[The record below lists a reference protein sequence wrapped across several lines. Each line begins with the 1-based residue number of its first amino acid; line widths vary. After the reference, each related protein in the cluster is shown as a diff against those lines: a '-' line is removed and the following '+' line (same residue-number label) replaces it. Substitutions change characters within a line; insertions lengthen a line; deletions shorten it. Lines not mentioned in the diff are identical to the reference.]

1 MDQDPKNAARQEM
14 MSKLFETVN
23 ELERL
28 LQGHEG
34 PDRPVEDPRD
44 EAFWSSLESLES
56 VVEAKA
62 ALLSELIELVLPAAK
77 LTARP
82 IRSFDRVSDPARVQA
97 LETLFGSLP
106 ARQRMAPWLDLP
118 AVCLRGDK
126 MPADMV
132 AARADDTGI
141 IQARELFLLMDG
153 RLASVE
159 SVGTW
164 RIVDQRLLADTT
176 IVRAC
181 EVKPDEVIRESNL
194 MFLLVFLRELLNEKN
209 PALEGQNVPDLA
221 ERRER
226 FDALVAGLGQAM
238 AEHVVHLRRVG
249 DSPA

>member
-1 MDQDPKNAARQEM
+1 MDQDPKNAARQEVV
-14 MSKLFETVN
+14 SKLLETVN

-28 LQGHEG
+28 LQGREG
-34 PDRPVEDPRD
+34 PARPLEDPQD
-44 EAFWSSLESLES
+44 AAFWSSLESLES

-97 LETLFGSLP
+97 LEALFGSLP
-106 ARQRMAPWLDLP
+106 ARQRTAPWLDLP

-126 MPADMV
+126 MPADMI

-164 RIVDQRLLADTT
+164 RIVDQRLVADTT

-194 MFLLVFLRELLNEKN
+194 MFLLVFLRELLREKN

-226 FDALVAGLGQAM
+226 FDALVAGLGRAM

>member
-1 MDQDPKNAARQEM
+1 MY
-14 MSKLFETVN
+14 
-23 ELERL
+23 
-28 LQGHEG
+28 
-34 PDRPVEDPRD
+34 
-44 EAFWSSLESLES
+44 
-56 VVEAKA
+56 
-62 ALLSELIELVLPAAK
+62 
-77 LTARP
+77 
-82 IRSFDRVSDPARVQA
+82 
-97 LETLFGSLP
+97 
-106 ARQRMAPWLDLP
+106 
-118 AVCLRGDK
+118 
-126 MPADMV
+126 

-164 RIVDQRLLADTT
+164 RIVDQRLVADTT

-181 EVKPDEVIRESNL
+181 EVKPDEVIRESNF
-194 MFLLVFLRELLNEKN
+194 MFLLVFLRELLREKN
-209 PALEGQNVPDLA
+209 PALEGQHVPDLA